1 MKKELTHRADELKQL
16 GWNQEDLY
24 KYIELWDYRQRWGSI
39 NLEREDR
46 QFLRK
51 AESLLPE
58 ISKNKT
64 SVKKPLK
71 EKSYYCWLTF
81 FLNEMN
87 NFEFN
92 EKLDEGMRGIWPI
105 FIEEELRVIDYYQPV
120 LGLPD
125 TIKAKLIGAIR
136 EDLVKLA
143 LENYGKSTITKQFDF
158 EAILANAKN
167 SGKNS
172 SWRSIRD
179 GDYEKN
185 KDYQIIDKA
194 NVLEFRTK
202 VSETL
207 LSFIRENLPSLAQTD
222 KSLPPNDWID
232 KVANILLMWL
242 KRK

>member
-1 MKKELTHRADELKQL
+1 MAKELTHRADELKQL

-58 ISKNKT
+58 ISKNKV

-71 EKSYYCWLTF
+71 EKSYYCWVQF

-87 NFEFN
+87 NFELN
-92 EKLDEGMRGIWPI
+92 ENLDEGRRGVWPI
-105 FIEEELRVIDYYQPV
+105 LLEEELRVIDYYEPV

-125 TIKAKLIGAIR
+125 TIKAKLIGPIR
-136 EDLVKLA
+136 EDLVKTA
-143 LENYGKSTITKQFDF
+143 FESYEKSRIIKQFDF
-158 EAILANAKN
+158 QGTLAKAKS

-172 SWRSIRD
+172 SWRSLRD
-179 GDYEKN
+179 GDLEEN
-185 KDYQIIDKA
+185 QDYQILDKTC
-194 NVLEFRTK
+194 VLEFRKK
-202 VSETL
+202 VNEKL
-207 LSFIRENLPSLAQTD
+207 LSFIKENFPSLTESD
-222 KSLPPNDWID
+222 KSLPPNDWI
-232 KVANILLMWL
+232 N
-242 KRK
+242 

>member
-1 MKKELTHRADELKQL
+1 VAKELTHRAEELKQL

-58 ISKNKT
+58 ISKNKV

-71 EKSYYCWLTF
+71 EKSYYCWIQF

-87 NFEFN
+87 IFEEN
-92 EKLDEGMRGIWPI
+92 ENLEDGMRGVWPI
-105 FIEEELRVIDYYQPV
+105 LLEEELRVIDYYEPV

-125 TIKAKLIGAIR
+125 TIKAKLIAPIR
-136 EDLVKLA
+136 EDLVKHA
-143 LENYGKSTITKQFDF
+143 LENYVKSIITKQFDF
-158 EAILANAKN
+158 QGALANAKA

-172 SWRSIRD
+172 SWRSLRD
-179 GDYEKN
+179 AELEN
-185 KDYQIIDKA
+185 NQDYQIINKTL
-194 NVLEFRTK
+194 VLEFRKK
-202 VSETL
+202 VNKKL
-207 LSFIRENLPSLAQTD
+207 LSFIKENLPSLADTD
-222 KSLPPNDWID
+222 KSLPPNDWIQ
-232 KVANILLMWL
+232 
-242 KRK
+242 